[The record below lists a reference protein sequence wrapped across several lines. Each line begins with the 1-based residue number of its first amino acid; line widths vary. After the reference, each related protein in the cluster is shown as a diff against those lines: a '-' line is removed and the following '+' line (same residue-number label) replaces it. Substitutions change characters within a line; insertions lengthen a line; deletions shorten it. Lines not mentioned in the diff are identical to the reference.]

1 MHKIRAVLVRLV
13 TTIAIV
19 MPILGARLVRG
30 EGMSLI
36 VVLMVAIL
44 GFGTGRIVERLV
56 VHGETRKKR
65 RAGWMLM
72 FGSSTLAALYAVS
85 GSVVDLGVKIAE
97 WTARDAGPP
106 SPAPDWEHHEGKW
119 LRVSVSASGV
129 CALRAKDFA
138 VVCWGDP
145 ARGWPEKETVA
156 SGLGESIDDVAVTDR
171 VVCARS
177 ASDRMVR
184 CGPPA
189 GEKRESVRFTKSIG
203 GLAAGA
209 THACAIV
216 ADGSVTCWPDDEPY
230 KGMRVEGIGG
240 AAVEIAASGTQA
252 CARTET
258 EVVCWTFEREAHA
271 VKGLPSRSVT
281 AIGVGP
287 VRVCGVVGSRLVCV
301 RPGPAEELKGVSG
314 VSAFAI
320 GEDHIC
326 AVQSRRV
333 RCIGKN
339 DHGQLARHDLADAG
353 FHQVPGTEL
362 HDVGPIAIGPY
373 ATCAID
379 FDGDGELVFW
389 GKRVK
394 R

>member
-1 MHKIRAVLVRLV
+1 MLVRLV
-13 TTIAIV
+13 ATIAIIV
-19 MPILGARLVRG
+19 PILGARIIRG
-30 EGMSLI
+30 EGTPWI
-36 VVLMVAIL
+36 VVLIVAFL
-44 GFGTGRIVERLV
+44 GFGTGRIVERFV
-56 VHGETRKKR
+56 VHGKTRKKR
-65 RAGWMLM
+65 RAGWALM
-72 FGSSTLAALYAVS
+72 FGSSALACLYAVS
-85 GSVVDLGVKIAE
+85 GSAADLGAKVAE

-106 SPAPDWEHHEGKW
+106 PPAPEWEHHEGKW

-129 CALRAKDFA
+129 CALRAKDSA

-156 SGLGESIDDVAVTDR
+156 GGLGESIDDVAVTDR

-177 ASDRMVR
+177 ASDRIVR

-189 GEKRESVRFTKSIG
+189 GEKRAFARYTKAIG
-203 GLAAGA
+203 SLAAGA
-209 THACAIV
+209 THACAIG
-216 ADGSVTCWPDDEPY
+216 ADGSVTCWRDDAPY
-230 KGMRVEGIGG
+230 EEKRVEGIGG

-258 EVVCWTFEREAHA
+258 DVACWMFEREAHA

-287 VRVCGVVGSRLVCV
+287 VTVCGVVGASRLVCV
-301 RPGPAEELKGVSG
+301 WPGPAEEVKGMSDVR
-314 VSAFAI
+314 AFAV
-320 GEDHIC
+320 GEDHLC

-333 RCIGKN
+333 RCRGKN

-353 FHQVPGTEL
+353 FHQVSGTEL

-379 FDGDGELVFW
+379 FDGDGELVCW

-394 R
+394 S